1 MKLNIFHT
9 QEELN
14 EQLAQYVIAIANK
27 AIAEK
32 GRFDFVLTGGS
43 SPKGLYQLLSTTYK
57 NRIDWRKVYL
67 FFGDER
73 TVLPFEKDYN
83 GLMAKENLF
92 DNLTLSIIED
102 GHIFYV
108 DTNLPPQEAAENYKQ
123 QLDKHF
129 AGAPIVFD
137 LILLGMG
144 DDAHTAS
151 IFPHTTLV
159 SNTEATVASVWVEKL
174 NTHRVSLT
182 APLINAAKHVVFI
195 TFGTNKAN
203 ALQKVLEGE
212 KDVANYPSQLI
223 APTNGDLQWFVD
235 EAAAALLKN

>member
-1 MKLNIFHT
+1 MKLNIFSNQT
-9 QEELN
+9 ELN
-14 EQLAQYVIAIANK
+14 EQLAQYVITVAQK

-57 NRIDWRKVYL
+57 NQIDWDKTYF

-83 GLMAKENLF
+83 GLMAKESFF
-92 DNLTLSIIED
+92 DNLELQDE
-102 GHIFYV
+102 HIFYV
-108 DTNLPPQEAAENYKQ
+108 DTNLSPEEAAADYKQ
-123 QLDKHF
+123 KLDAHF
-129 AGAPIVFD
+129 AGSAIVFD

-159 SNTEATVASVWVEKL
+159 NNQELTVASVWVEKL
-174 NTHRVSLT
+174 NTNRVSLT
-182 APLINAAKHVVFI
+182 APLINQAKHVVFI
-195 TFGTNKAN
+195 TFGANKAI
-203 ALQKVLEGE
+203 ALHNVLGGTQ
-212 KDVANYPSQLI
+212 DFANYPSQLI
-223 APTNGDLQWFVD
+223 KPTNGDLQWFVD
-235 EAAAALLKN
+235 EAATSLLK